1 MQDEARSGTSRAFL
15 GAAAFYTATAIPM
28 SYVFYLLPAQLREA
42 GHSAATISLLAL
54 VYLPYALRAL
64 WAPAIDRYARGDA
77 RRFKIVLAACA
88 AMAVPAVLAFGLVEP
103 AGQIASI
110 MTIAAVLFVILSTG
124 TTGLDGYTVATLG
137 EGDRRHASIWQTV
150 GFTVGGVVLGLGAM
164 LAGGL
169 AWSAVVVLI
178 ALATAVAALP
188 ILALPADRPSRAV
201 SIHGTGPGEG
211 GSTGAFLRN
220 PAVWRLLCI
229 SLLSKM
235 GLGMIAGYLPIL
247 QVDYG
252 VSASQAGFFGAFGSN
267 VLGLGSALVGGWFL
281 LRIGGLRAIGAMGL
295 VAAVF
300 FALAAL
306 THETLRSPAFA
317 ITLTLIF
324 LSLGYAFIA
333 PFKALS
339 LAVSDGPRCA
349 SRAAVLA
356 SVDLSLS
363 ILAASISGSLVTALG
378 LESFLWLSMVLCL
391 AAAGVALRT
400 AQGRP
405 DGLSDSTTERLPLP

>member
-1 MQDEARSGTSRAFL
+1 MPEVQEQDDTRSDKPRIFL

-64 WAPAIDRYARGDA
+64 WAPAVDRYARGDA
-77 RRFKIVLAACA
+77 RRFKIVLAMSA
-88 AMAVPAVLAFGLVEP
+88 AIAVLAVMAFGLVEP
-103 AGQIASI
+103 VGEIARI
-110 MTIAAVLFVILSTG
+110 MVIATLLFVILSTG
-124 TTGLDGYTVATLG
+124 TTGLDGYTVAMLA
-137 EGDRRHASIWQTV
+137 ESDRHHASIWQTV
-150 GFTVGGVVLGLGAM
+150 GFTGGGVVLGLGAM

-169 AWSAVVVLI
+169 AWNVVVVLI
-178 ALATAVAALP
+178 TLATAVAALP
-188 ILALPADRPSRAV
+188 ILALPTDRSSRAFGQ
-201 SIHGTGPGEG
+201 HGAGQAEN
-211 GSTGAFLRN
+211 GATRAFFRD
-220 PAVWRLLCI
+220 PAVRQLLCI

-267 VLGLGSALVGGWFL
+267 VLGLCSAFIGGWLL
-281 LRIGGLRAIGAMGL
+281 LRVGGLRAIGAMGL
-295 VAAVF
+295 VAAAF

-306 THETLRSPAFA
+306 TNEALRGPTFA
-317 ITLTLIF
+317 IALTLIF

-339 LAVSDGPRCA
+339 LAVSDGPHSA
-349 SRAAVLA
+349 SRAATLA

-363 ILAASISGSLVTALG
+363 ILAASFSGSLVTALG
-378 LESFLWLSMVLCL
+378 LENFLWLSMALCL
-391 AAAGVALRT
+391 AAAGVALRA
-400 AQGRP
+400 AQSRP
-405 DGLSDSTTERLPLP
+405 DALSA